1 MSTLTSTIPYLSSYS
16 PAQAVERR
24 AARAARTARAASS
37 ISFVAFLAGVILLT
51 THAPEAGVV
60 PPTEILPLNDSSA
73 DLSLTEVVAR
83 FESRIGS
90 ARRREAYRLGKLVLE
105 LSERH
110 QLSPSVILAVID
122 TESSFRSGVIS
133 KAGAVGL
140 MQLLPDTAAE
150 IARLYRVKGYRTA
163 ADLEDPA
170 VNLRLGV
177 AYLAYLRHQFGNSL
191 HYLAA
196 YNAGPTAFRKRLR
209 DGHFE
214 LGALDPYVRV
224 IHARARELRG
234 NRNGGKLPGLLREE
248 ALLAASL

>member
-1 MSTLTSTIPYLSSYS
+1 MTTLTSTIPYFYGYS
-16 PAQAVERR
+16 LPAAPVR
-24 AARAARTARAASS
+24 RTARAAGSLS
-37 ISFVAFLAGVILLT
+37 MVALLAGVLLLT
-51 THAPEAGVV
+51 THAPDAGMV
-60 PPTEILPLNDSSA
+60 PASEILPLNDSVA
-73 DLSLTEVVAR
+73 DLSLAEVVAR
-83 FESRIGS
+83 FEARLGHSRKD
-90 ARRREAYRLGKLVLE
+90 EAYRLSKLVLN

-110 QLSPSVILAVID
+110 QLSPSLILAVID
-122 TESSFRSGVIS
+122 TESSFRFDVVS

-140 MQLLPDTAAE
+140 MQLMPDTAEE
-150 IARLYRVKGYRTA
+150 IARLYHIHSYQSA
-163 ADLEDPA
+163 ADLADPA

-196 YNAGPTAFRKRLR
+196 YNAGPSAFRKRLR
-209 DGHFE
+209 TGNFE

-234 NRNGGKLPGLLREE
+234 TRNSGKLPGLVREE